1 MLSISL
7 RNIRIRAPHGL
18 YPEEAERGND
28 FEVDVEVRL
37 PAGVKDEWPLIDYAR
52 IHELAHE
59 VMAGARVPLLE
70 MLVRDIWQ
78 RIQKEWP
85 QLAVIRVCVRKLR
98 PPMGGDVEAAQVCFE
113 AAVGESTSS

>member
-28 FEVDVEVRL
+28 FEIDVDVRL
-37 PAGVKDEWPLIDYAR
+37 PAGITDEWPLIDYAR
-52 IHELAHE
+52 IHELTHE

-70 MLVRDIWQ
+70 MLVREIWL
-78 RIQKEWP
+78 RIRKEWP
-85 QLAVIRVCVRKLR
+85 QLAFIRVCVRKLR

-113 AAVGESTSS
+113 SGSGEP

>member
-7 RNIRIRAPHGL
+7 HTIRIRAPHGL

-37 PAGVKDEWPLIDYAR
+37 PAGIGDEWPLIDYAR
-52 IHELAHE
+52 IHEF
-59 VMAGARVPLLE
+59 AGAVMNGVRVPLLE
-70 MLVRDIWQ
+70 MLVRDIWL
-78 RIQKEWP
+78 RIRKEWP
-85 QLAVIRVCVRKLR
+85 QLSFIRVCVRKLR

-113 AAVGESTSS
+113 SETVER